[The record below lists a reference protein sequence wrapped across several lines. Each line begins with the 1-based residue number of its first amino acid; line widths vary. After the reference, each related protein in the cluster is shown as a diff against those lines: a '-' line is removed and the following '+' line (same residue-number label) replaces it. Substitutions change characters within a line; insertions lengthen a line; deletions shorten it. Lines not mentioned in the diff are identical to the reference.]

1 MAAKAGC
8 RIRSGWREP
17 YHPLVGLVEQ
27 VRMAGTVS
35 SDGPDGGNS
44 IIGWSGPV
52 SQPHPNSETV
62 YQRMVQMK
70 RTISKPRPDGG
81 KSVMQF
87 PG

>member
-1 MAAKAGC
+1 
-8 RIRSGWREP
+8 
-17 YHPLVGLVEQ
+17 
-27 VRMAGTVS
+27 MAGTLS
-35 SDGPDGGNS
+35 SGGRAGGAGPDGGNS

-62 YQRMVQMK
+62 YQRMVEMK

-81 KSVMQF
+81 TSVMQF